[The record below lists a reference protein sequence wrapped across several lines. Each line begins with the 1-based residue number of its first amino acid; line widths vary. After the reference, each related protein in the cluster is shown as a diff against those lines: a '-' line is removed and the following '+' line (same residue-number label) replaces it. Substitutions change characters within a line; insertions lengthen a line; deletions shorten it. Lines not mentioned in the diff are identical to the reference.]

1 MAYIIR
7 SGYCT
12 IDGVG
17 QVYVSVRSNS
27 KSVRARWKG
36 NEIHVSAPLNIEY
49 ERLVEIIKGFAP
61 KLNARKPDAFYY
73 VVGQRWDFGE
83 FKVEICEQSYK
94 PDNILGNKREGI
106 WRIAVGRDVDISSPN
121 TVKAISMYLS
131 RIAQTEAN
139 DILIPRGKQ
148 IAAALGVQPMEWHIS
163 SGRRTLGTCNSRGEV
178 HLSYALMFYPHN
190 LRDYVICHE
199 LAHLSEMNHSPRFH
213 EVCNR
218 YCGGNEK
225 QLEAQLRAFKLPI
238 IK

>member
-7 SGYCT
+7 SGYCK

-61 KLNARKPDAFYY
+61 KLNARKPDTFYY
-73 VVGQRWDFGE
+73 VGQRWDFGE
-83 FKVEICEQSYK
+83 FKVGIFEQTHMPTY
-94 PDNILGNKREGI
+94 ILAARQDDG
-106 WRIAVGRDVDISSPN
+106 WRISVGNNVDISSQSA
-121 TVKAISMYLS
+121 VKIISKYLC
-131 RIAQTEAN
+131 RMAQSEAEQT
-139 DILIPRGKQ
+139 LIPRGRE
-148 IAAALGVQPMEWHIS
+148 IAAALGVAPTAWYIS
-163 SGRRTLGTCNSRGEV
+163 AGHRTLGTCNSRGEV